1 MGIHTQRTRKATA
14 DTQRPS
20 PFCTYWAVLELGT
33 GNTDLS
39 WVKLDWPCGGRWHPS
54 KTLRQSQVA
63 TRECFEQSEQC
74 ILGWKRVERVNKGTT
89 LHLRLDFSH
98 LWCIQDQAKRN
109 SLGIDKHGFFEETK
123 NSTTSFSS
131 WLQERAVSPITSLG
145 AKGWYHYHSL
155 ICRCRELLFLPSCIC
170 ILPMENT
177 NRFST
182 FSLCLSLSLPG
193 VA

>member
-1 MGIHTQRTRKATA
+1 M
-14 DTQRPS
+14 
-20 PFCTYWAVLELGT
+20 
-33 GNTDLS
+33 
-39 WVKLDWPCGGRWHPS
+39 
-54 KTLRQSQVA
+54 A
-63 TRECFEQSEQC
+63 TRGCFEESEQC

-98 LWCIQDQAKRN
+98 LWCIQDQARRN

-131 WLQERAVSPITSLG
+131 WLQERAVSPITLLD
-145 AKGWYHYHSL
+145 AKGWYRYHSL

-170 ILPMENT
+170 ISPMENT

-182 FSLCLSLSLPG
+182 FSLCSSLSLPG
-193 VA
+193 VAQPLGWWAVVLTRSRSHCQPWPCSHQHEGLAGPSAPAPLTTRARFTQRLYVRYSRPLFS